1 MILTDTKHAYVE
13 LDEALS
19 HAATPI
25 GLAEFHGSLC
35 AALCVGGVAAGR
47 ALVDESIADWSD
59 GRDLAPLLPPLNN
72 LQESTWR
79 SLAGT
84 DLSFEPLLPTDDEE
98 LSKRIAA
105 LSQWCHGFVSGLGLA
120 GYDFTVEDAT
130 GEIAEIVGDLTEIS
144 RATLDADEV
153 ARAEQA
159 ENSLT
164 ELVEYVRVGVQ
175 IVYEELGD
183 RRGDR
188 PPVTVH

>member
-1 MILTDTKHAYVE
+1 LTDTKQVYVE
-13 LDEALS
+13 LDAVLS

-35 AALCVGGVAAGR
+35 AALCVGGAEAGR

-59 GRDLAPLLPPLNN
+59 GRDLATLVAPLTDLR
-72 LQESTWR
+72 EATWR

-84 DLSFEPLLPTDDEE
+84 DMSFEPFLPDEDEE
-98 LSKRIAA
+98 LDKRVAA

-120 GYDFTVEDAT
+120 GYDFTVEDAA

-144 RATLDADEV
+144 RATHDAQGV
-153 ARAEQA
+153 AQAEQA
-159 ENSLT
+159 DNSLT
-164 ELVEYVRVGVQ
+164 ELVEYVRVSVQ

-188 PPVTVH
+188 RQVTVH